1 MVEMN
6 VTIREKR
13 TKPGRVG
20 ATLEANINAQ
30 QPTKEEISLAA
41 RVMEK
46 LREIANEISTELDA
60 NVIMEE
66 RIVDPPEKTD

>member
-1 MVEMN
+1 MIDIQI
-6 VTIREKR
+6 TIREKR

-20 ATLEANINAQ
+20 ATLEADINAQ

-46 LREIANEISTELDA
+46 LREVANEISTELDA

-66 RIVDPPEKTD
+66 RIFDPPPKD

>member
-1 MVEMN
+1 MIDIQI
-6 VTIREKR
+6 TIREKR
-13 TKPGRVG
+13 RNPGKVG
-20 ATLEANINAQ
+20 ATLEADIDAK

-66 RIVDPPEKTD
+66 RIVDPPDED